1 MDLLADPDF
10 RAGHLHTGFLD
21 AFMSRRPPPTLDVE
35 LATVAA
41 IAAALSQKQTVATAA
56 APTSRWK
63 QQASEGLYR

>member
-1 MDLLADPDF
+1 
-10 RAGHLHTGFLD
+10 
-21 AFMSRRPPPTLDVE
+21 MSRRPPPTLDVE